1 MEGLKQLI
9 DYGIIGLLIALSL
22 WAVAVAMERWYFFR
36 RVDVS
41 HFRSE
46 QECEIALTKRLVVI
60 GTVAA
65 NAPYIGLLGTVL
77 GVMNAFL
84 GMGQKGSGNIAA
96 VAPGIA
102 EALITTV
109 AGIGAAIP
117 ALMAY
122 NYFAAKAGQL
132 EGELEGFASGLIGW
146 MAREGWI

>member
-41 HFRSE
+41 HFQSE

-77 GVMNAFL
+77 GIMLTFHT
-84 GMGQKGSGNIAA
+84 MGTTGTMA
-96 VAPGIA
+96 VQSIMVGLSL
-102 EALITTV
+102 ALKATAV
-109 AGIGAAIP
+109 GLLVAIP
-117 ALMAY
+117 CVVL
-122 NYFAAKAGQL
+122 NNVL
-132 EGELEGFASGLIGW
+132 RRRVTELLTTFKVQHGT
-146 MAREGWI
+146 